1 MGASSTTIYFKISH
15 SQSLDFEFDHRK
27 PKIYLRSPRCVC
39 FCAVL
44 AVRAFLGRQRIGLG
58 FGFGGRAEKRPRFT
72 GQFASLRSSWGFER
86 TRKEGRR
93 GNKKKIASSKEG
105 ALFSRH
111 RIRNDPNTKM
121 NWVLLLLAGAAAM
134 AAVASAA
141 FQTGPCA
148 NTPACK
154 CKWSEGKRMADCR
167 NAGFNAVPETLS
179 DDIQV
184 QFSALILFSISPLC
198 CKILLVD
205 NKCGASTL
213 LHCTC

>member
-1 MGASSTTIYFKISH
+1 MGASATTIYLKSHILKVWILSLTIENPRYISDP
-15 SQSLDFEFDHRK
+15 LG
-27 PKIYLRSPRCVC
+27 VC
-39 FCAVL
+39 AFVL
-44 AVRAFLGRQRIGLG
+44 CWLFVRFSGAKGLG
-58 FGFGGRAEKRPRFT
+58 LDLDLVAEQKKGQDLRANSLHSGLHGDLRGR
-72 GQFASLRSSWGFER
+72 
-86 TRKEGRR
+86 RKERRR

-184 QFSALILFSISPLC
+184 QFSALIELFGFSPL
-198 CKILLVD
+198 
-205 NKCGASTL
+205 
-213 LHCTC
+213 